1 MVIDGANTSIINP
14 EKPIPR
20 LSDEQMQEPFTVLE
34 DLCTDFSLGQL
45 RNSLSE
51 SLEICL
57 TDDDIFRDAG
67 KRAQLISVY
76 KTMERLVE
84 AVFVIVHQRQWNG
97 R

>member
-1 MVIDGANTSIINP
+1 MIHTLQRINP
-14 EKPIPR
+14 EETILR

-45 RNSLSE
+45 RDSLSE

-57 TDDDIFRDAG
+57 MEDDIFRDAE
-67 KRAQLISVY
+67 KRAQLISVN

-84 AVFVIVHQRQWNG
+84 AVFVMVHQRWWNG
-97 R
+97 Q

>member
-1 MVIDGANTSIINP
+1 MIPSLQRINP
-14 EKPIPR
+14 DESILR

-34 DLCTDFSLGQL
+34 DLCTDFGLGQI
-45 RNSLSE
+45 RDPLSE

-57 TDDDIFRDAG
+57 MEDDIFRDAD

-84 AVFVIVHQRQWNG
+84 AVFVIVHQRPWNG
-97 R
+97 Q

>member
-1 MVIDGANTSIINP
+1 MIHSLERIDPDQSIL
-14 EKPIPR
+14 R
-20 LSDEQMQEPFTVLE
+20 LSDGQMQEPFTVLE

-57 TDDDIFRDAG
+57 MEDDIFRDAE
-67 KRAQLISVY
+67 KRVQLISVY

-84 AVFVIVHQRQWNG
+84 AVFVLVHQRQWRG
-97 R
+97 YL

>member
-1 MVIDGANTSIINP
+1 MHAFQRINP
-14 EKPIPR
+14 EETILR

-45 RNSLSE
+45 RDSLSE

-57 TDDDIFRDAG
+57 MEDDIFRDAE
-67 KRAQLISVY
+67 KRAQLISVN

-84 AVFVIVHQRQWNG
+84 AVFVMVHQRWWNG
-97 R
+97 Q